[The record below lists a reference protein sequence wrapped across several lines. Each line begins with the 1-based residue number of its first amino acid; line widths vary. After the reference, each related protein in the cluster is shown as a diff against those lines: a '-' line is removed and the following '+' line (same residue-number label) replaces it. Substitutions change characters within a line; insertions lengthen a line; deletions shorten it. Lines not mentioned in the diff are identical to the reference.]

1 MGTKIAKAQHSCAPP
16 PEPDHCCFWLGHQR
30 GRAVHVAATLGGHTR
45 FTLRLSAAERARQ
58 SRIMY
63 MSRPGMRSRSMALPI
78 KAEAMT

>member
-1 MGTKIAKAQHSCAPP
+1 M
-16 PEPDHCCFWLGHQR
+16 R
-30 GRAVHVAATLGGHTR
+30 VAAALGGHTR